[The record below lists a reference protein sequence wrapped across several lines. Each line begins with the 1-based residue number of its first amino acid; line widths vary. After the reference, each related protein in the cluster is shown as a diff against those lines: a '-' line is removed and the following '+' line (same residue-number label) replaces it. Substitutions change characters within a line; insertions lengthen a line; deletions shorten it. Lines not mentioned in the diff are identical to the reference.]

1 MNIIDIL
8 FQRQYERIRQREAP
22 LLIEREQYLNHLMQ
36 SGASAKRAR
45 VIASRLL
52 HINRLIGME
61 SLRKVEEIELEQA
74 VEHWV
79 AYIKEHSRRQIA
91 ATTAYTFLNTA
102 VNWLRFYDLL
112 PIQTPSVGLF
122 DSLQAE
128 FMSYVIDERK
138 MAPDTIQS
146 YRFKV
151 AAFFSRIRWRRQQ
164 ISSIT
169 ISDIDEYLETIRG
182 EGLKPRSIAAHA
194 QVLRALF
201 RFLEVRKLT
210 RPGVARAIP
219 IPSIS
224 RYDHRPKGPRWKDIR
239 KLLKTTAGA
248 GPLELRAVAIASLCS
263 IYGLRG
269 KEVRALTLEDFNWI
283 NETFTVR
290 RAKNGRY
297 QEFPIQFEVGEIILR
312 YLKEAR
318 PACRFRQLFVTLK
331 PPHRPLHQT
340 TLGRIIK
347 RRMIDHGIA
356 SEYFGTH
363 ALRHSCAT
371 ELLRQGASLTEI
383 ADFLG
388 HSDIR
393 SVCIYAK
400 FDSSSLQKVAAFS
413 LSGVQ

>member
-1 MNIIDIL
+1 MPADCCT
-8 FQRQYERIRQREAP
+8 
-22 LLIEREQYLNHLMQ
+22 
-36 SGASAKRAR
+36 S
-45 VIASRLL
+45 
-52 HINRLIGME
+52 NRLIGME

-151 AAFFSRIRWRRQQ
+151 AAFFSRIGWRRQQ

-201 RFLEVRKLT
+201 RFWR
-210 RPGVARAIP
+210 
-219 IPSIS
+219 
-224 RYDHRPKGPRWKDIR
+224 
-239 KLLKTTAGA
+239 
-248 GPLELRAVAIASLCS
+248 
-263 IYGLRG
+263 
-269 KEVRALTLEDFNWI
+269 
-283 NETFTVR
+283 
-290 RAKNGRY
+290 
-297 QEFPIQFEVGEIILR
+297 
-312 YLKEAR
+312 
-318 PACRFRQLFVTLK
+318 
-331 PPHRPLHQT
+331 
-340 TLGRIIK
+340 
-347 RRMIDHGIA
+347 
-356 SEYFGTH
+356 
-363 ALRHSCAT
+363 
-371 ELLRQGASLTEI
+371 
-383 ADFLG
+383 
-388 HSDIR
+388 
-393 SVCIYAK
+393 
-400 FDSSSLQKVAAFS
+400 
-413 LSGVQ
+413 